1 MIFRFAHPWFL
12 LALLALPLWAWI
24 RCGSRFH
31 PALNFPSARLLRDL
45 PVSAARR
52 FHPVL
57 HVLAGAG
64 LTALIVALARPQTGL
79 QRREV
84 QTDTLDIVLALDTS
98 TSMQAID
105 PGNEDDRNRL
115 DAVKEVAETFV
126 KARELDRIG
135 LISFAAMPFTKCPP
149 TLDHDWLIDRIA
161 ELKTG
166 ELPDGTAIGNALAS
180 AVNRLRESETTS
192 KVIILLSDGVNSAGD
207 IAPLDAAP
215 LAAELGIRVYT
226 IAAGSDGLVRVPVQ
240 SMFGQTMYQQRRIPV
255 DTETLSRIAEITGGK
270 FFRAEDE
277 EELENV
283 FAEIDALER
292 TEIELTEYTL
302 YTEQFLWF
310 AAAGLGLLG
319 LERLLSA
326 GRFGRVLA

>member
-24 RCGSRFH
+24 RCSSRFH
-31 PALNFPSARLLRDL
+31 PALNFPSASLLRDL
-45 PVSAARR
+45 PSTAVRQ

-57 HVLAGAG
+57 HLISGTG
-64 LTALIVALARPQTGL
+64 LTLLILALARPQTGL

-84 QTDTLDIVLALDTS
+84 NTDTLDIVIALDTS
-98 TSMQAID
+98 TSMRAID

-115 DAVKEVAETFV
+115 DAVKEVARRFV
-126 KARELDRIG
+126 EARDLDRIG
-135 LISFAAMPFTKCPP
+135 LIAFAAMPFTKCPP
-149 TLDHDWLIDRIA
+149 TLDHDWLQDRIQ
-161 ELKTG
+161 ELETG

-180 AVNRLRESETTS
+180 AVNRLRDSETES
-192 KVIILLSDGVNSAGD
+192 KVIILLTDGVNSAGD

-240 SMFGQTMYQQRRIPV
+240 TMFGQTMYRQTRIPV
-255 DTETLSRIAEITGGK
+255 DTETLSRIAEITGGQ
-270 FFRAEDE
+270 FYRAEDE
-277 EELENV
+277 QELEQV
-283 FAEIDALER
+283 FAEIDELER

-302 YTEQFLWF
+302 YSEKFLWF
-310 AAAGLGLLG
+310 ALSGLGCLV

-326 GRFGRVLA
+326 GRFGRALA